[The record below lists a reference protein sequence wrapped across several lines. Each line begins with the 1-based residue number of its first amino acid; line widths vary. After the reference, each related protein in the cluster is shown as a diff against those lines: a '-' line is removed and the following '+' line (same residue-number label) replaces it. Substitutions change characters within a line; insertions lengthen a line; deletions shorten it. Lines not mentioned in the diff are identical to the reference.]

1 MLFSPFFLLSLLL
14 HSAAPFPHLHS
25 STGHIIVKESGSRSI
40 MSDSLLPN
48 GLYSP
53 WNSPGQNTRVGS
65 LSPSPGDLPNPGTE
79 PRSPSLRQILYQL
92 SHKGNPIILEWVA
105 YPFSSRSSWS
115 RNWTEV
121 SCIAAGFFTR
131 WATREAHTH
140 NRACKHLLAWLN
152 WGMLYWEGGP
162 WVLLETERGLWMV
175 TDCPFMSHLSW
186 TLRRIWK
193 AKAEWRHTLG
203 GMSTAELMVSLTT

>member
-1 MLFSPFFLLSLLL
+1 MDC
-14 HSAAPFPHLHS
+14 
-25 STGHIIVKESGSRSI
+25 IVHG
-40 MSDSLLPN
+40 
-48 GLYSP
+48 
-53 WNSPGQNTRVGS
+53 
-65 LSPSPGDLPNPGTE
+65 
-79 PRSPSLRQILYQL
+79 ILQAR
-92 SHKGNPIILEWVA
+92 ILEWVA
-105 YPFSSRSSWS
+105 FHFSRWSSQPRDWTQISLIAADSFPAEPQGKPNAYPFSSRSSRSSWS

-140 NRACKHLLAWLN
+140 NRACKHLLTWLN

-193 AKAEWRHTLG
+193 AKTEWRRTLR
-203 GMSTAELMVSLTT
+203 GMSTAELMVSLTTRGQGGGLPRCFGA